1 LTAGGRFEGT
11 ATFVRAGLKRDRII
25 LPVAILALVGWA
37 VLYPIQYETYFPTP
51 ESVEAYAL
59 TIQSNPAFEAFFGPG
74 SALETFDGLVSWEM
88 GPVLAIVAAL
98 FAMFMVT
105 RHTRSEEEDG
115 RTELLLVQPV
125 GRLAHLGSA
134 LAITVGSLL
143 ALSLLWWI
151 GLVAAGMDPGGTAVQ
166 VAAILGTGLVFTAL
180 TAVAAQLISH
190 ARSVRGL
197 VGVTLGALYVIRGIG
212 DLTDSP
218 IVWLSPIQW
227 VIATDPYAEPDFW
240 LLLLPVAVA
249 LALGLLALRMATG
262 RDLGAGLL
270 RPRPGR
276 ATYRSR
282 LPAPLALAWRVQRG
296 TVLGWTAGLS
306 IAALLYGAIGIE
318 IESLLEENPQFSDA
332 LLGAGGG
339 LLDAYFATMLD
350 FYAIVGS
357 GFVIASAL
365 RPASEERSGR
375 AELPLASAP
384 SRIGWA
390 AAHAAIAVFGA
401 LLVMTSTGALSGVGY
416 GLAGGGWDRVG
427 ELAWAGPTFVP
438 AMLVLGGLAV
448 LTFGISARAGFI
460 AWAYFA
466 LCALILTLESLT
478 VVLGRLADL
487 SPFTHLPLVPA
498 EQVEALPLIVL
509 SAIGFGLAAVGL
521 SLWRRRDLA

>member
-1 LTAGGRFEGT
+1 
-11 ATFVRAGLKRDRII
+11 
-25 LPVAILALVGWA
+25 
-37 VLYPIQYETYFPTP
+37 
-51 ESVEAYAL
+51 
-59 TIQSNPAFEAFFGPG
+59 
-74 SALETFDGLVSWEM
+74 
-88 GPVLAIVAAL
+88 
-98 FAMFMVT
+98 
-105 RHTRSEEEDG
+105 
-115 RTELLLVQPV
+115 
-125 GRLAHLGSA
+125 
-134 LAITVGSLL
+134 
-143 ALSLLWWI
+143 
-151 GLVAAGMDPGGTAVQ
+151 
-166 VAAILGTGLVFTAL
+166 
-180 TAVAAQLISH
+180 
-190 ARSVRGL
+190 
-197 VGVTLGALYVIRGIG
+197 
-212 DLTDSP
+212 
-218 IVWLSPIQW
+218 
-227 VIATDPYAEPDFW
+227 
-240 LLLLPVAVA
+240 
-249 LALGLLALRMATG
+249 
-262 RDLGAGLL
+262 
-270 RPRPGR
+270 
-276 ATYRSR
+276 
-282 LPAPLALAWRVQRG
+282 
-296 TVLGWTAGLS
+296 
-306 IAALLYGAIGIE
+306 
-318 IESLLEENPQFSDA
+318 
-332 LLGAGGG
+332 
-339 LLDAYFATMLD
+339 MLD

-448 LTFGISARAGFI
+448 LSFGISARAGFI